1 MRNREWKAR
10 RTRAVVRGRQRPQ
23 PGRLSARGGFTLIE
37 LTVAIMILVVGVL
50 GLAGTAGMVSR
61 MVGGAAQQT
70 VAANVASSRFE
81 KLRSVP
87 CAQVTSGTATTRN
100 INEKWTVRQEDTKL
114 FDVKNDISYMAAGGR
129 SRTLTFQSYVLCK

>member
-1 MRNREWKAR
+1 MRNRESKAR
-10 RTRAVVRGRQRPQ
+10 CTRAVVRGRQRPQ

>member
-1 MRNREWKAR
+1 MRNRESKAR
-10 RTRAVVRGRQRPQ
+10 RTRAVVRGRHRPQ

-114 FDVKNDISYMAAGGR
+114 FDVKDDISYMAAGGR
-129 SRTLTFQSYVLCK
+129 PRTPTFQSYVLCK

>member
-1 MRNREWKAR
+1 
-10 RTRAVVRGRQRPQ
+10 
-23 PGRLSARGGFTLIE
+23 
-37 LTVAIMILVVGVL
+37 MILVVGVL